1 MKIAESKVVETLTPT
16 TPKSK
21 RLSVVG
27 LAGAVLA
34 VVWAGLSWAGVE
46 APDVF
51 VSAVGT
57 LAALLAAAYDV

>member
-1 MKIAESKVVETLTPT
+1 MKLDKVKPS

-27 LAGAVLA
+27 LVGAALA
-34 VVWAGLSWAGVE
+34 VIWAGLGWAGVT

>member
-1 MKIAESKVVETLTPT
+1 MKIAESKVGDTLTPT

-27 LAGAVLA
+27 LVGAVLA
-34 VVWAGLSWAGVE
+34 VVWAGLGWLGVA